1 MTIVEMLGQSG
12 VLSLLGMGIV
22 FGFLIIMVV
31 TITLMGKIVGALSPD
46 KGATAPAGT
55 TAPAAGAK
63 ASAGN
68 NAQITAAIA
77 AAVNE
82 YRKSK

>member
-46 KGATAPAGT
+46 KGT

-63 ASAGN
+63 TSSAAPASAGN
-68 NAQITAAIA
+68 NAQVTAAIA